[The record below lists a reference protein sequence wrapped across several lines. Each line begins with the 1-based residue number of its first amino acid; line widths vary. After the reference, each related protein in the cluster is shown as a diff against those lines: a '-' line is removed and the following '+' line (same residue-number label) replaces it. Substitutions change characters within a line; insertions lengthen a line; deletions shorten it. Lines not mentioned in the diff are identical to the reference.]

1 MRHTIHR
8 TNSTLAS
15 LILIALL
22 GVCAIGVAQVDTWTR
37 KADLP
42 TPSQALSASVVNGKI
57 YAIGGSGR
65 VRRRS
70 VVEAYDPAVDT
81 WTRKPDMPTPR
92 RRHNTRVLDGKI
104 YAIGG
109 QDSDGNPFSAMEVYD
124 PSTDTWTRKAD
135 IPTLR
140 HNFSISVV
148 DGRIYVIGGSIPVD
162 NEFRPLSTV
171 EAYDPATDTCTRK
184 SDMPTPRGFL
194 STSLVNG
201 KIYAIGG
208 WDGINPISTVEAYGP
223 QTDIWTRKVDMPTP
237 RSDLTTHVV
246 NEKIYA
252 IRGWDGNQW
261 IPTVEAYAPQ
271 TDIWTRKTPKP
282 TVSGNFWPLDRS
294 TTVVN
299 AEIYV
304 IGGLTTVGS
313 LVSTSV
319 VEAYDPETDTWTRK
333 ADLLVPRHDFATG
346 FVEGQIYV
354 MGGND
359 GRTNPSVVEAYDTGF
374 GIRVTTVS
382 PKAGQMAGG
391 DHITILGRGFPA
403 GATVTVGGEPL
414 TELKVTDMLITG
426 VTPAG
431 TAGEQD
437 IVITAPGLSD
447 PVRIA
452 PFIYIGPGDL
462 LVTEMTPSTGVQ
474 AGGETGSI
482 TGSGFQD
489 GVTVKVG
496 EAQATVLL
504 VTPTLIT
511 FTLPPGTEGTKDV
524 VVTNPGGRAEILR
537 DAYTYTPFPT
547 ISRIAPNE
555 GPLPAARRLLSM
567 EGTSRRGLS
576 SQSAG
581 CRSDYWMFYR
591 RPSCACRSHPA
602 APGRNWCAWSILMN
616 RQQPWRE
623 DLPTTPPLPFP
634 ASRRMLA
641 RCRVERGLLL
651 PERGFFRRWMSS
663 SATHK

>member
-171 EAYDPATDTCTRK
+171 EAYDPATDTWTRK

-237 RSDLTTHVV
+237 RSDLTTHVGEREDLCDSRMGWKSMDS
-246 NEKIYA
+246 NCRS
-252 IRGWDGNQW
+252 IRPSDRRLDAENAQAHCEWEFLAPGQVHHCGKCGDLCHRGPDDGWF
-261 IPTVEAYAPQ
+261 
-271 TDIWTRKTPKP
+271 TRKH
-282 TVSGNFWPLDRS
+282 V
-294 TTVVN
+294 
-299 AEIYV
+299 
-304 IGGLTTVGS
+304 
-313 LVSTSV
+313 
-319 VEAYDPETDTWTRK
+319 
-333 ADLLVPRHDFATG
+333 
-346 FVEGQIYV
+346 
-354 MGGND
+354 
-359 GRTNPSVVEAYDTGF
+359 
-374 GIRVTTVS
+374 
-382 PKAGQMAGG
+382 
-391 DHITILGRGFPA
+391 
-403 GATVTVGGEPL
+403 
-414 TELKVTDMLITG
+414 
-426 VTPAG
+426 
-431 TAGEQD
+431 
-437 IVITAPGLSD
+437 
-447 PVRIA
+447 
-452 PFIYIGPGDL
+452 
-462 LVTEMTPSTGVQ
+462 
-474 AGGETGSI
+474 
-482 TGSGFQD
+482 
-489 GVTVKVG
+489 
-496 EAQATVLL
+496 
-504 VTPTLIT
+504 
-511 FTLPPGTEGTKDV
+511 
-524 VVTNPGGRAEILR
+524 
-537 DAYTYTPFPT
+537 
-547 ISRIAPNE
+547 
-555 GPLPAARRLLSM
+555 
-567 EGTSRRGLS
+567 
-576 SQSAG
+576 G
-581 CRSDYWMFYR
+581 CRSI
-591 RPSCACRSHPA
+591 RP
-602 APGRNWCAWSILMN
+602 
-616 RQQPWRE
+616 
-623 DLPTTPPLPFP
+623 
-634 ASRRMLA
+634 
-641 RCRVERGLLL
+641 
-651 PERGFFRRWMSS
+651 
-663 SATHK
+663 